1 MCEEGRKWRSC
12 QGLWQCPTAWFRA
25 FKSGALHYL
34 LNFQETQRE
43 RPDFNLDECASEVS
57 VSHMSFD
64 WFFFLSYACCSEKD
78 GKSLTMEP
86 PICCFLPMDMYVITI
101 LATGFC
107 VHTYVERKLVAKLR
121 TPGSFPCFEPIF
133 CLHSFSFLV
142 LPWWFHPDTISVF
155 SPLPSTPFLSF
166 TSVSSLSSM
175 NTFVSHTGVAA
186 QRLLFRFY
194 SLPPPLFFC
203 PPLQYMFFF
212 FQYPFWII
220 LLFWSLQSH
229 YLLNRL
235 CSWLFNTLWADSA
248 RAVWEL
254 IGSESAAQCSEGN

>member
-1 MCEEGRKWRSC
+1 MCEEGRKWHSC

-86 PICCFLPMDMYVITI
+86 PICCFLPMDMYVVTI

-107 VHTYVERKLVAKLR
+107 VHAYVERKLVAKLR

-186 QRLLFRFY
+186 QRLLFHF
-194 SLPPPLFFC
+194 
-203 PPLQYMFFF
+203 
-212 FQYPFWII
+212 
-220 LLFWSLQSH
+220 
-229 YLLNRL
+229 
-235 CSWLFNTLWADSA
+235 
-248 RAVWEL
+248 
-254 IGSESAAQCSEGN
+254 